1 MNFYLYVCL
10 QILCY
15 SNSNSSLLLAI
26 QELLEE
32 SYWNNYKFLELLV
45 NELIKIFLEKKYVA
59 LAQINGTL
67 KVQRIL
73 NHLE

>member
-15 SNSNSSLLLAI
+15 SNSSLLLAI

-45 NELIKIFLEKKYVA
+45 NELIEIFLEKKYVG

>member
-15 SNSNSSLLLAI
+15 SNSSLLLAI

-32 SYWNNYKFLELLV
+32 SYWNNYKFLELLA

>member
-1 MNFYLYVCL
+1 MFV
-10 QILCY
+10 
-15 SNSNSSLLLAI
+15 
-26 QELLEE
+26 
-32 SYWNNYKFLELLV
+32 YKFLELLV
-45 NELIKIFLEKKYVA
+45 NELIEIFLEKKYVG

>member
-1 MNFYLYVCL
+1 MNFYKYVCL

-15 SNSNSSLLLAI
+15 SNSSLLLAI

>member
-15 SNSNSSLLLAI
+15 SNSSLLLAI